1 MNGEPALEKELFDD
15 GREAGVIGGAER
27 LRLVRG
33 ADGDGGVEAGIDGG
47 TEQEAE
53 RGGVGA
59 GHVAGEDEAPVGE
72 AGAEGGIDAA
82 QRAEAGEALV
92 EAGEAEVAVEGG
104 RADDPRLSGGFC
116 GLRGDAGGEGRA
128 AIIEQRLVRA
138 HAAAAAAGED
148 EGSAGHERIVATE
161 AEAAAGCKKRAIVFE
176 TCGCIMY

>member
-33 ADGDGGVEAGIDGG
+33 ADGDGGVEPGIERGAK
-47 TEQEAE
+47 QEAQ
-53 RGGVGA
+53 GGCVGA
-59 GHVAGEDEAPVGE
+59 GHVAGEDEAPIGE
-72 AGAEGGIDAA
+72 AGAQGGVDAA
-82 QRAEAGEALV
+82 EGAESGEALV
-92 EAGEAEVAVEGG
+92 EAGEAEMAVEGG
-104 RADDPRLSGGFC
+104 GADDPGLSGGFG
-116 GLRGDAGGEGRA
+116 GLRGDAGGEGHA
-128 AIIEQRLVRA
+128 AAVEQRLVRA